1 MTVGEKIWGYMK
13 EESLTQLWLS
23 KQTGISACK
32 INLSFNGKRNLPY
45 EEYEL
50 ICGALGV
57 PVGKFLQARLPKQS
71 GKAG

>member
-1 MTVGEKIWGYMK
+1 MTVGQKIWAYMK
-13 EESLTQLWLS
+13 AKSLTQLWLS
-23 KQTGISACK
+23 KETGISPCK

-57 PVGKFLQARLPKQS
+57 PVDQFIQARMPDKK
-71 GKAG
+71 GKAV